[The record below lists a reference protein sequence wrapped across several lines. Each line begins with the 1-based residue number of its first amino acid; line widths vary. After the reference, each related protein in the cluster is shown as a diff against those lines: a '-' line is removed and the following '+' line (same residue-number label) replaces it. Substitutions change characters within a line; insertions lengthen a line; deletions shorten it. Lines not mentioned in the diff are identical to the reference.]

1 MKGYDNIMAEETTS
15 SEVSATQQSSDTPA
29 TGTASTSATL
39 QKSTLTS
46 EEALKARIAE
56 LERHAA
62 NKEDE
67 AARHGKS
74 LTAAEKEL
82 AAYKEK
88 ERQAQE
94 ATLSEIDKATKRANE
109 ADKLVQQYKQQLINA
124 QVKMAAQSLG
134 IIDPDIAA
142 LAVNG
147 SLEYGD
153 DGLPS
158 NVDDALKTLIKN
170 KPYLVAPKAEKP
182 AAQPEVP
189 ATPAQTAQPA
199 ALQTPQIPAM
209 NPGRSSIASP
219 GSTPPGSRPR
229 IPTLA
234 DVYQRQQ

>member
-1 MKGYDNIMAEETTS
+1 MATEDTS
-15 SEVSATQQSSDTPA
+15 SGTVDATSTPDQPA

-67 AARHGKS
+67 AQRHGKN
-74 LTAAEKEL
+74 LTDAQKKL
-82 AAYKEK
+82 AAYEEK
-88 ERQAQE
+88 ERLAQE
-94 ATLSEIDKATKRANE
+94 ATLSEIDKATKRADE
-109 ADKLVQQYKQQLINA
+109 ADKLVQQYKQQLITA
-124 QVKMAAQSLG
+124 QVKIAAQALN

-158 NVDDALKTLIKN
+158 NVDNALKALIKN
-170 KPYLVAPKAEKP
+170 KPYLVAAKAEKP
-182 AAQPEVP
+182 AEQPETP

-219 GSTPPGSRPR
+219 GSTPPGSRPV

-234 DVYQRQQ
+234 DVYRRP